1 MTASS
6 LFSIS
11 VVATGAQGQT
21 AGTGP
26 GEAPDR
32 QRPYDTAGT
41 VCARRTAER
50 GTHHIHAQPDCGP
63 LAVSRRVPTRAWGRR
78 EPRFTGRWGPSS
90 EGGLE
95 GLRSAAR
102 ATRDVARRGPG
113 CRTTLAFPLRTS
125 TGVPGP
131 RLHRTLGGRRGE
143 GQRITGGSVARL
155 WTGLWTT
162 RLCLVE
168 NRWMAEAQPGEALWT
183 QARGGVGPTA

>member
-11 VVATGAQGQT
+11 VVATGDQGKP

-26 GEAPDR
+26 GKAPDR
-32 QRPYDTAGT
+32 ERPYDTAGT

-63 LAVSRRVPTRAWGRR
+63 FEVSRRVPTRGGGGGEPSFSGR
-78 EPRFTGRWGPSS
+78 GGPPS

-95 GLRSAAR
+95 GSRSAAR

-113 CRTTLAFPLRTS
+113 CRTTLAF
-125 TGVPGP
+125 
-131 RLHRTLGGRRGE
+131 
-143 GQRITGGSVARL
+143 
-155 WTGLWTT
+155 
-162 RLCLVE
+162 
-168 NRWMAEAQPGEALWT
+168 
-183 QARGGVGPTA
+183 

>member
-11 VVATGAQGQT
+11 VVATGDQGKP

-32 QRPYDTAGT
+32 ERPYDTAGT

-90 EGGLE
+90 EGVWRDRDPLLE
-95 GLRSAAR
+95 R
-102 ATRDVARRGPG
+102 P
-113 CRTTLAFPLRTS
+113 
-125 TGVPGP
+125 
-131 RLHRTLGGRRGE
+131 E
-143 GQRITGGSVARL
+143 
-155 WTGLWTT
+155 
-162 RLCLVE
+162 
-168 NRWMAEAQPGEALWT
+168 M
-183 QARGGVGPTA
+183 